1 MFYLL
6 LLIIL
11 TIILPYLAVP
21 CKKFRL
27 NECKYF
33 SEVITIIA
41 LI

>member
-1 MFYLL
+1 M
-6 LLIIL
+6 L
-11 TIILPYLAVP
+11 TIILPYLALS
-21 CKKFRL
+21 CKGFRL